1 LNMPQVK
8 ADVKYSYADYLQWD
22 GNQRWELIDG
32 IPYNMSPAPSST
44 HQEVSG
50 NISRLFGN
58 YLFNKPCGVYSAPF
72 DVRLSE
78 KEEDQEI
85 FHVVQPDIVIICD
98 PHKIDKRGAKG
109 APDLIVEVLSPGT
122 AVKRDRMDK
131 FYLYEK
137 YGVREYWIVDP
148 LHETIE
154 VYLLQEN
161 RFEKQQLF
169 TKGDVI
175 EVSLFEDLTVDL
187 HDVFHHAFVIE

>member
-8 ADVKYSYADYLQWD
+8 TDVKYSYADYLQWD
-22 GNQRWELIDG
+22 GNQRWELVDG
-32 IPYNMSPAPSST
+32 IPYNMSPAPSSI

-50 NISRLFGN
+50 NIFRLFGN

-161 RFEKQQLF
+161 HFGKQQLF

-175 EVSLFEDLTVDL
+175 EVSIFENLTVDL